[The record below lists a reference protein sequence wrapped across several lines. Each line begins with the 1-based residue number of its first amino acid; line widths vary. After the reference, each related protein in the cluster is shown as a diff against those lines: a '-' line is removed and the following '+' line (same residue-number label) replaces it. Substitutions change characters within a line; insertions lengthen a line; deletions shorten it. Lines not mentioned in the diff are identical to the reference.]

1 MLWYCRYW
9 ANENPHWYIDNNIMG
24 EQSVMV
30 WAGLIDE
37 NIIGPFFFGDQT
49 VRGESYLEML
59 QNQIVPALR
68 ELNYDPLNIVFQQD
82 GAPPHFRRIVTD
94 WLDNNMPNWIGR
106 GGPVLWPPRSP
117 DLTRFFCLE
126 LHKEYCLPHTTR
138 IDMNLFKKFKMLHN
152 VHEGVIRRINACID
166 AGGGHFESSL

>member
-1 MLWYCRYW
+1 
-9 ANENPHWYIDNNIMG
+9 MG

-30 WAGLIDE
+30 WAGIIDE
-37 NIIGPFFFGDQT
+37 NIIGPFFFEDRT
-49 VRGESYLEML
+49 VRGENYLEML

-117 DLTRFFCLE
+117 DLTPLDFFVWGYIKNIVYRTQPESMDE
-126 LHKEYCLPHTTR
+126 LIQKVQDAFQTITAQ
-138 IDMNLFKKFKMLHN
+138 MLHN